1 MRVTGLDGGEKNL
14 QEIIWSSELLEMKE
28 NRTVKKKKKAL
39 SEDESHSNVW
49 KMFRVFSMLNQ
60 HQGSFKWG
68 KVEMVEAK
76 EHFREVAVVS
86 CVSVCFSSF
95 NTVCLNSLFLYFL

>member
-1 MRVTGLDGGEKNL
+1 MDGGKKNL
-14 QEIIWSSELLEMKE
+14 QEIIGASELLEMQG
-28 NRTVKKKKKAL
+28 NGRMTRTEKKKPTL
-39 SEDESHSNVW
+39 SEDESHGSVW
-49 KMFRVFSMLNQ
+49 KMFRIFSMLNQ
-60 HQGSFKWG
+60 HHGSFKWG

-86 CVSVCFSSF
+86 CVSACFSSF